1 MRVSVGARVA
11 RRLLRY
17 ELERM
22 CAAAGVTHAE
32 MGARLGVSRA
42 SFSQAVA
49 GKNLLSRPAM
59 EVLATHLDVVDR
71 LPWLVELLTLARGA
85 LGEAACVRD
94 QELAVGLEAIAVR
107 VEVFD
112 PLAVTPLLQAPG
124 YARELAGAAHADAVA
139 RRRGVLTA
147 DDPAELDCVADEL
160 ALRRPVGGSSVMAEQ
175 YGHLLAMADS
185 PHVTIRVLPAGSGP
199 PRVGAFQL
207 ISTEDAVVACQ
218 ETRRSAHY
226 YTEPDAVADYRRLFE
241 ELRERAYDPDRSR
254 DLIADLG
261 ADLGAPA
268 G

>member
-1 MRVSVGARVA
+1 MRVRVGARVA

-59 EVLATHLDVVDR
+59 EVLATHLDVVGR
-71 LPWLVELLTLARGA
+71 LPWLIELLTLARGP
-85 LGEAACVRD
+85 LGEAAGVRD
-94 QELAVGLEAIAVR
+94 QELAIGLEAVAVR

-124 YARELAGAAHADAVA
+124 YARGLAGAAHADAVA
-139 RRRGVLTA
+139 LRQGVLTA
-147 DDPAELDCVADEL
+147 GEPAELDWVADES
-160 ALRRPVGGSSVMAEQ
+160 ALRRPVGGPSAMAEQ
-175 YGHLLAMADS
+175 HAHLLAMADL
-185 PHVTIRVLPAGSGP
+185 PNVTIRVLPAGGGP
-199 PRVGAFQL
+199 PRPGAFQL
-207 ISTEDAVVACQ
+207 ISTQDAVVACQ
-218 ETRRSAHY
+218 ETRRAAHY
-226 YTEPDAVADYRRLFE
+226 YTEPDAVADYRALFD
-241 ELRERAYDPDRSR
+241 ELRERAYDPGASR
-254 DLIADLG
+254 DLIAG
-261 ADLGAPA
+261 LGAPA

>member
-1 MRVSVGARVA
+1 VRVSVGARVA

-49 GKNLLSRPAM
+49 GKNLLSRPAL
-59 EVLATHLDVVDR
+59 EVLATHLDVVGR
-71 LPWLVELLTLARGA
+71 LPWLIELLALARGA
-85 LGEAACVRD
+85 VGEAAGVRD
-94 QELAVGLEAIAVR
+94 QELAIGLEAVAVR

-124 YARELAGAAHADAVA
+124 YARGLAGAAHADAVA
-139 RRRGVLTA
+139 RRQGVLTA
-147 DDPAELDCVADEL
+147 DDPAELDCLIDES
-160 ALRRPVGGSSVMAEQ
+160 ALHRPVGGASVMAEQ
-175 YGHLLAMADS
+175 YAHLVAVAEL
-185 PHVTIRVLPAGSGP
+185 PNVTLRVLPAVGRP
-199 PRVGAFQL
+199 PRTGAFQL

-218 ETRRSAHY
+218 ETHRSAHY
-226 YTEPDAVADYRRLFE
+226 CTEPDAVADYRSLFE
-241 ELRERAYDPDRSR
+241 ELRERAHDPDTSR
-254 DLIADLG
+254 DLIAG
-261 ADLGAPA
+261 LGAPA